1 MKLLIEN
8 WRKYLNEDEELSNAQ
23 KIASMVTDV
32 EGFLSALAIAESINM
47 PLEEW
52 VPHISRNVLGGVDAW
67 EARDGV
73 GIKSILQDPR
83 IPSTALLWLFK
94 YYSSDEEL
102 DYSITNKISRDNPKV
117 LKMLEDDIE
126 NLDSDSAELVTLIK
140 RWDKSHSELEF
151 PRQYY
156 GY

>member
-151 PRQYY
+151 PNQFY

>member
-1 MKLLIEN
+1 MKLLLEN
-8 WRKYLNEDEELSNAQ
+8 WRKYLKEDEELSNAQ

-83 IPSTALLWLFK
+83 IPSAALLWLFK

-156 GY
+156 GH

>member
-1 MKLLIEN
+1 MGST
-8 WRKYLNEDEELSNAQ
+8 Y
-23 KIASMVTDV
+23 
-32 EGFLSALAIAESINM
+32 IN
-47 PLEEW
+47 
-52 VPHISRNVLGGVDAW
+52 
-67 EARDGV
+67 
-73 GIKSILQDPR
+73 
-83 IPSTALLWLFK
+83 K

-102 DYSITNKISRDNPKV
+102 DYNITNKISRSNPKV

-151 PRQYY
+151 PRQSY

>member
-1 MKLLIEN
+1 MKLLLEN
-8 WRKYLNEDEELSNAQ
+8 WRKYLNEDEELSDAQ
-23 KIASMVTDV
+23 KIASMVTDA

-52 VPHISRNVLGGVDAW
+52 VPHISRNVLGGVRGW
-67 EARDGV
+67 EARDG
-73 GIKSILQDPR
+73 IAIESLLKDPR
-83 IPSTALLWLFK
+83 IPSAALLWLFK

-102 DYSITNKISRDNPKV
+102 DYNITNKISRSNPKV

-151 PRQYY
+151 PRQSY

>member
-83 IPSTALLWLFK
+83 IPSAALLWLFK
-94 YYSSDEEL
+94 YYSSDKEL

>member
-1 MKLLIEN
+1 MKLLLEN

-23 KIASMVTDV
+23 KIASMVTDA

-52 VPHISRNVLGGVDAW
+52 VPHISRNVLAGVDVW
-67 EARDGV
+67 DARDGV
-73 GIKSILQDPR
+73 VIESLLKDPR
-83 IPSTALLWLFK
+83 IPSAALLWLFK
-94 YYSSDEEL
+94 YYSSDKEL
-102 DYSITNKISRDNPKV
+102 DYNITNKISRNNPKV

-140 RWDKSHSELEF
+140 GWDKSHSELEF
-151 PRQYY
+151 PRQSY

>member
-83 IPSTALLWLFK
+83 IPSAALLDLFK

-151 PRQYY
+151 PNQFY

>member
-83 IPSTALLWLFK
+83 IPSAALLWLFK